1 MLVNYV
7 ATKAEARTVSPSREG
22 VFAVA
27 PIRSGETVAVFGGTV
42 ADRVAIDKLTPVQRS
57 RSLQIDDDL
66 FLVGPE
72 TVDGDAV
79 GFSVNHS
86 CDPNCGIVGSV
97 MLVAMRDIT
106 EGEEI
111 TFDYAMTDSQDY
123 DEFDCTCGTELCRHQ
138 VSGSD
143 WLLPGLQQRYRGWF
157 SAYLARRIARLV
169 PMGAE
174 RRVFAYADGG
184 VKGVRASA
192 FARR

>member
-7 ATKAEARTVSPSREG
+7 ADKAQSRLLSTAARG
-22 VFAVA
+22 VVAVA
-27 PIRSGETVAVFGGTV
+27 PISAGETVAVFGGTV
-42 ADRVAIDKLTPVQRS
+42 ADRATLDTMLAAQRS
-57 RSLQIDDDL
+57 LSLQIDDDL
-66 FLVGPE
+66 FLVDPASANS
-72 TVDGDAV
+72 DAL
-79 GFSVNHS
+79 GFRVNHS

-97 MLVAMRDIT
+97 MLVAMRDIA

-123 DEFDCTCGTELCRHQ
+123 DEFDCQCGTELCRHH

-157 SAYLARRIARLV
+157 SAYLARRISRLA
-169 PMGAE
+169 PGAS

-184 VKGVRASA
+184 IKGVRPSA
-192 FARR
+192 FAQV